1 MGVAMSAL
9 TQEKNNTRSHD
20 SAFTIKRIDAWAC
33 RAPITGGS
41 VATSFGIMRDRP
53 AVFVR
58 IEDGDGCFGWGEIF
72 ANWPAAG
79 AEHRVNLLMDDIA
92 DLAIGRLWQSP
103 EEMFWFLD
111 EKTQV
116 RAIQCGEQGPFAHV
130 IAGLDIAAWDLV
142 SRRAGLPLAKAINSG
157 AHQHVPI
164 YASGIQI
171 GAAQAEIERARE
183 AGFDAFKVKVGFGP
197 DDASRLVDLSNT
209 IDERER
215 LFADANQAW
224 SLDEAKAFLQAT
236 RSVSLGWMEE
246 PLRVDDTPQNWAEL
260 AALCV
265 PLAGGENMAG
275 KRVFAEAIAS
285 GCYSFLQPDVAKW
298 GGISGCYEVAREIVD
313 AGRIYC
319 PHFLGGGIGL
329 AASAHLLAA
338 VGGSGLLEVD
348 FNSNILRT
356 DFSIVG
362 KSVNAGNWAIGSEPG
377 IGVTELPAAALA
389 TVSLARSCFV

>member
-1 MGVAMSAL
+1 MM
-9 TQEKNNTRSHD
+9 EKQIINRPYD

-33 RAPITGGS
+33 RAPITSGS

-58 IEDGDGCFGWGEIF
+58 IEDDQGCFGWGEIF

-92 DLAIGRLWQSP
+92 DLAIGQPWQAP
-103 EEMFWFLD
+103 EEMFWSLD
-111 EKTQV
+111 AKTQV
-116 RAIQCGEQGPFAHV
+116 RAIQCGEQGPFAHA

-142 SRRAGLPLAKAINSG
+142 SRRAGLPLAKAINAN

-171 GAAQAEIERARE
+171 GTAQAEIEKARE
-183 AGFDAFKVKVGFGP
+183 AGFEAFKVKVGFDA
-197 DDASRLVDLSNT
+197 DDANRLMELSET
-209 IDERER
+209 INATER

-224 SLDEAKAFLQAT
+224 TLAEAKAFLQST
-236 RSVSLGWMEE
+236 RSVSLGWVEE

-275 KRVFAEAIAS
+275 KREFADALAS
-285 GCYSFLQPDVAKW
+285 GSYSFLQPDVAKW
-298 GGISGCYEVAREIVD
+298 GGITGCYEVARDIAQ

-348 FNSNILRT
+348 FNPNILRT
-356 DFSIVG
+356 GFSNVPESIHNG
-362 KSVNAGNWAIGSEPG
+362 TWAIGSEPG
-377 IGVTELPAAALA
+377 IGITKLPDAVLT
-389 TVSLARSCFV
+389 TVSLVRSCFV

>member
-1 MGVAMSAL
+1 MSQGRI
-9 TQEKNNTRSHD
+9 TNRPYET
-20 SAFTIKRIDAWAC
+20 AFSISRIDAWAC
-33 RAPITGGS
+33 RAPIKGGS

-58 IEDGDGCFGWGEIF
+58 IEDDQGWFGWGEIF

-92 DLAIGRLWQSP
+92 EIVLGKLWQTP
-103 EEMFWFLD
+103 EEMFWSL
-111 EKTQV
+111 EKKTQI

-142 SRRAGLPLAKAINSG
+142 SRRAELPLAKAINAN
-157 AHQHVPI
+157 AHQHVPV

-171 GAAQAEIERARE
+171 GAAQAEVPKARK
-183 AGFDAFKVKVGFGP
+183 AGFDAFKVKVGFGA
-197 DDASRLVDLSNT
+197 DDANRLVELSHAMKAT
-209 IDERER
+209 ER

-224 SLDEAKAFLQAT
+224 SFDGARSFLQAT

-246 PLRVDDTPQNWAEL
+246 PLRVDDAPQNWAEL
-260 AALCV
+260 AALGV

-275 KRVFAEAIAS
+275 KSEFADALAS
-285 GCYSFLQPDVAKW
+285 GSYSFLQPDVAKW
-298 GGISGCYEVAREIVD
+298 GGITGCHEVARDIVE
-313 AGRIYC
+313 AGRTYC

-338 VGGSGLLEVD
+338 IGGSGLLEVD
-348 FNSNILRT
+348 FNANILRAG
-356 DFSIVG
+356 FS
-362 KSVNAGNWAIGSEPG
+362 SVEESINGGNWAIGSEPG
-377 IGVTELPAAALA
+377 IGITELPAAVLA
-389 TVSLARSCFV
+389 TVSLVRSCCV